1 MEPQTSSD
9 LMMQNQI
16 HAISS
21 KEKKEPINTTMLP
34 SPDMQKFLL
43 ELIAQSNFPG
53 SMSEFVSSVKYSIAN
68 AKITC

>member
-1 MEPQTSSD
+1 MNEPQTASD
-9 LMMQNQI
+9 LMMEHQLKSQVQM
-16 HAISS
+16 HS
-21 KEKKEPINTTMLP
+21 PTVLP
-34 SPDMQKFLL
+34 STDMQKFLL